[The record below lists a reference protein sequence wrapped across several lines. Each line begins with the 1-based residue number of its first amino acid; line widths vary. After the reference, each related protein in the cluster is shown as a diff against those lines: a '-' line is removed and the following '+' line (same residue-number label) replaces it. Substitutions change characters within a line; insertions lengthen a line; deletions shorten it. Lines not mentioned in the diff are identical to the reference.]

1 MENKSQLPVA
11 LSAEHLIKIYC
22 YAEIHVRRKKQ
33 KRRSGEDFQKSRNVL
48 PIKCIFY
55 LEG

>member
-55 LEG
+55 LEV